1 MDKMTDIKKHIKIAD
16 AFGKDTK
23 ELDEG
28 FVDWVTSTVQ
38 KVLGIDDAKADQI
51 ADELRGDMSSAEIKA
66 ADDATSGAEQ
76 KALTKDQK
84 DAISGTGKFKPTDQE
99 GGVAQGIDQA
109 DQATGAN
116 AQGGGEGG
124 APQNDG
130 SVDAVGS
137 EEDPG
142 TATDQEGGVA
152 QGMDQADQATDADP
166 GLDAF
171 GGAGPE
177 IDTSKGDAGS
187 NLAGKLDTKTA
198 NLMKA
203 YNDGG
208 KQAMPAIKDL
218 QTALG
223 RLGHDPNGIDGKY
236 GQGTY
241 NAVAAFQKAN
251 GLTVDGQ
258 AGPNTMKKI
267 QELLQGQKPKDAD
280 ATARQDTTNQ
290 AAADKAMDAG
300 NANFADDPQATDQ
313 GTEQVPSRLRI
324 RQVIAPEIEKL
335 LKMAAE
341 SVQGMTHYRF
351 IVENRAIAEKLDP
364 PQLAQLQ
371 KYLDQIRASAKRDPE
386 VRKEFGDLIKRMEK
400 ALNLPSA
407 SQQAADTY
415 AGGDAKGGEFANDPQ
430 ATVDPGLQ
438 NKRGFDPNAKQ
449 GVDGPAD
456 DTAAKNQAAADDAQK
471 QGDATYA
478 NDPQATADNR
488 DGDDLGTAPTA
499 PKVSKEVHIQS
510 TGQSTNFNVK
520 DMKKKYPRPFVE
532 IPQTDGTVIRGY
544 GQPQALD
551 IFIKNNKGAK
561 IIGAPK
567 ANTQQS
573 GAPDANADAKERGVQ
588 VAEKETNMKK
598 QVKEAS
604 MNISMN
610 GSSSAEVAEL
620 IAILKNAGMESNI
633 PHMHA
638 EPDMP
643 EPPMGDSPCGMGEEA
658 VDEEWDNSPEE
669 TYADHHTMTKDLSGG
684 INREKPKGAI
694 RAKDPAVHQTVES
707 SIREQLWAAL
717 NEKFDESKK
726 NRGKKNRGMEEGS
739 RGKKKNRGM
748 EEGSRGKKKNRGMEE
763 ASRGKKKNRGMEEAS
778 RGKKKNRGM
787 EEASRGKKKSRG

>member
-1 MDKMTDIKKHIKIAD
+1 MTDIKKHIKIAD

-38 KVLGIDDAKADQI
+38 KVLGIDDARADQI
-51 ADELRGDMSSAEIKA
+51 AGELRGDMSPAEIKA
-66 ADDATSGAEQ
+66 ADEATSGAEQ

-84 DAISGTGKFKPTDQE
+84 DAIAGTGKFKPTDQE

-187 NLAGKLDTKTA
+187 NLAGKLDLKTA

-208 KQAMPAIKDL
+208 KQAMPAVKDL

-280 ATARQDTTNQ
+280 ATAKQDATNQ

-371 KYLDQIRASAKRDPE
+371 KYLDQIRASAKRDPK
-386 VRKEFGDLIKRMEK
+386 VQQEFGDLIKRMEK
-400 ALNLPSA
+400 ALNI
-407 SQQAADTY
+407 
-415 AGGDAKGGEFANDPQ
+415 PQ
-430 ATVDPGLQ
+430 
-438 NKRGFDPNAKQ
+438 Q

-456 DTAAKNQAAADDAQK
+456 DIAAQNQAAADDAQK

-478 NDPQATADNR
+478 NDPQATAKEPGLDAFGGKGPDINTDTR
-488 DGDDLGTAPTA
+488 DGDDLGNAPTA

-520 DMKKKYPRPFVE
+520 DMKKKYPKPFVE

-787 EEASRGKKKSRG
+787 EEASRGKKKNRGMEEASRGKKKSRG

>member
-1 MDKMTDIKKHIKIAD
+1 MSDIKKHIKIAD
-16 AFGKDTK
+16 AFGKDAK

-38 KVLGIDDAKADQI
+38 KVLGIDDAKADEI
-51 ADELRGDMSSAEIKA
+51 AGQLKGDMTAQEEKA
-66 ADDATSGAEQ
+66 ADDATSNAET
-76 KALTKDQK
+76 KSKSLTKTQK
-84 DAISGTGKFKPTDQE
+84 DAIAGRGEFKPTDQE
-99 GGVAQGIDQA
+99 GGVAQGTDAA
-109 DQATGAN
+109 DK
-116 AQGGGEGG
+116 
-124 APQNDG
+124 
-130 SVDAVGS
+130 
-137 EEDPG
+137 
-142 TATDQEGGVA
+142 
-152 QGMDQADQATDADP
+152 ATDAADD
-166 GLDAF
+166 LDAF
-171 GGAGPE
+171 GGPGPE
-177 IDTSKGDAGS
+177 VDTSKGDAEDPLDAFGGPGPEVDTSKGDAGS
-187 NLAGKLDTKTA
+187 NLAGKLDVKTA

-223 RLGHDPNGIDGKY
+223 RLGHNPNGIDGKY

-258 AGPNTMKKI
+258 AGPNTMKKM
-267 QELLQGQKPKDAD
+267 QELLKAQKPAGAEKGTDNKAQQDA
-280 ATARQDTTNQ
+280 TNQ
-290 AAADKAMDAG
+290 ASADKAMDPA
-300 NANFADDPQATDQ
+300 NANFSNDAQATDQ

-438 NKRGFDPNAKQ
+438 NQRGFDPNAKQ

-478 NDPQATADNR
+478 NDPQATVDPGLQNQRGFDPNADNR

-499 PKVSKEVHIQS
+499 PKISKELGVNVS
-510 TGQSTNFNVK
+510 PNTGRAGTNTFNIPDFKSKGFYLDVPDSK
-520 DMKKKYPRPFVE
+520 VPGSVARLYGTKEHLEQFKKERK
-532 IPQTDGTVIRGY
+532 
-544 GQPQALD
+544 
-551 IFIKNNKGAK
+551 IKNNVTA
-561 IIGAPK
+561 I
-567 ANTQQS
+567 NTQQS

-598 QVKEAS
+598 KVKEAS

-610 GSSSAEVAEL
+610 GASSAEVAEL
-620 IAILKNAGMESNI
+620 IAILKNAGMEDSM
-633 PHMHA
+633 PKMHM

-739 RGKKKNRGM
+739 RGNKKKNRGM
-748 EEGSRGKKKNRGMEE
+748 EEGSRGNKKKNRGMEE
-763 ASRGKKKNRGMEEAS
+763 ASRGNKKKNRGMEEAS
-778 RGKKKNRGM
+778 RGNKKKNRGM
-787 EEASRGKKKSRG
+787 EEASRGNKKKSRG

>member
-1 MDKMTDIKKHIKIAD
+1 MTDIKKHIKIAD

-51 ADELRGDMSSAEIKA
+51 AGELRGDMSPAEIKA
-66 ADDATSGAEQ
+66 ADEATSGAEQ

-84 DAISGTGKFKPTDQE
+84 DAIAGRGEYKPQDQD
-99 GGVAQGIDQA
+99 GGVTQGIDQA

-142 TATDQEGGVA
+142 TATDQDGGVT
-152 QGMDQADQATDADP
+152 QGIDQADQAMGANAQ
-166 GLDAF
+166 GGGE
-171 GGAGPE
+171 GGAPTGN
-177 IDTSKGDAGS
+177 AGS

-208 KQAMPAIKDL
+208 KQAMPAIRDL
-218 QTALG
+218 QIALG
-223 RLGHDPNGIDGKY
+223 RLDHDPNGIDGKY

-438 NKRGFDPNAKQ
+438 NKRGFDPNAKK

-478 NDPQATADNR
+478 NDPQATVDPGLQNKRGFDPNADTR

-520 DMKKKYPRPFVE
+520 DMKKKYPKPFVE

-739 RGKKKNRGM
+739 RGNKKKNRGM
-748 EEGSRGKKKNRGMEE
+748 EEGSRGNKKKNRGMEE
-763 ASRGKKKNRGMEEAS
+763 ASRGNKKKNRGMEEAS
-778 RGKKKNRGM
+778 RGN
-787 EEASRGKKKSRG
+787 KKKSRG

>member
-1 MDKMTDIKKHIKIAD
+1 MSDIKKHIKIAD
-16 AFGKDTK
+16 AFGKEAK
-23 ELDEG
+23 VDEG
-28 FVDWVTSTVQ
+28 FVDWITGTVQ
-38 KVLGIDDAKADQI
+38 KVLGIDDAKAGEI
-51 ADELRGDMSSAEIKA
+51 ANELKGNMSPAEIKA
-66 ADDATSGAEQ
+66 ADDATKNAEAKSQ
-76 KALTKDQK
+76 
-84 DAISGTGKFKPTDQE
+84 DQE
-99 GGVAQGIDQA
+99 GGVAQGMDQA
-109 DQATGAN
+109 DQATDAN
-116 AQGGGEGG
+116 TAQ
-124 APQNDG
+124 
-130 SVDAVGS
+130 
-137 EEDPG
+137 
-142 TATDQEGGVA
+142 DQEGGVA

-187 NLAGKLDTKTA
+187 NLAGKLDVKTA

-218 QTALG
+218 QTALS
-223 RLGHDPNGIDGKY
+223 RLGHNPNGIDGKY

-258 AGPNTMKKI
+258 AGPNTMKKM
-267 QELLQGQKPKDAD
+267 QELLKAQKPAGAEKGTDDKAKQDA
-280 ATARQDTTNQ
+280 TNQ
-290 AAADKAMDAG
+290 AAADKAMDPA
-300 NANFADDPQATDQ
+300 NANFSNDAQATDQ

-371 KYLDQIRASAKRDPE
+371 KYLDQIRASAKRDPK
-386 VRKEFGDLIKRMEK
+386 VQQEFGDLIKRMEK
-400 ALNLPSA
+400 ALNI
-407 SQQAADTY
+407 
-415 AGGDAKGGEFANDPQ
+415 PQ
-430 ATVDPGLQ
+430 
-438 NKRGFDPNAKQ
+438 Q

-456 DTAAKNQAAADDAQK
+456 DIAAKNQAAADDAQK

-478 NDPQATADNR
+478 NDPQATAKEPGLDAFGGKGPDINTDTR
-488 DGDDLGTAPTA
+488 DGDDLGNAPTA

-520 DMKKKYPRPFVE
+520 DMKKKYPMPYVQ
-532 IPQTDGTVIRGY
+532 IPQTDGTVINGY

-610 GSSSAEVAEL
+610 GASSAEVAEL
-620 IAILKNAGMESNI
+620 IAILKNAGMEDSM
-633 PHMHA
+633 PKMHM

-787 EEASRGKKKSRG
+787 EEASRGKKKNRGMEEASRGKKKSRG

>member
-1 MDKMTDIKKHIKIAD
+1 MTDIKKHIKIAD

-51 ADELRGDMSSAEIKA
+51 AGELRGDMKPAEIKA
-66 ADDATSGAEQ
+66 ADEATSGAEQ

-84 DAISGTGKFKPTDQE
+84 DAISGTGKYKPQDQD
-99 GGVAQGIDQA
+99 GGVTQGIDQA
-109 DQATGAN
+109 DQAMGAN
-116 AQGGGEGG
+116 AQGGGQGG
-124 APQNDG
+124 SPQNDG
-130 SVDAVGS
+130 SADAVGS

-142 TATDQEGGVA
+142 AATDQDGGVT
-152 QGMDQADQATDADP
+152 QGIDQADQAMGANAQ
-166 GLDAF
+166 GGGQ
-171 GGAGPE
+171 GGAPTGN
-177 IDTSKGDAGS
+177 AGS
-187 NLAGKLDTKTA
+187 NLARKLDTKTA

-223 RLGHDPNGIDGKY
+223 RLGHNPNGIDGKY

-290 AAADKAMDAG
+290 DAADKAMDAG

-478 NDPQATADNR
+478 NDPQATVDPGLQNQRGFDPNADNR

-499 PKVSKEVHIQS
+499 PKISKELGVNVS
-510 TGQSTNFNVK
+510 PNTGRAGTNTFNIPDFKSKGFYLDVPDSK
-520 DMKKKYPRPFVE
+520 VPGSVARLYGTKEHLEQFKKERK
-532 IPQTDGTVIRGY
+532 
-544 GQPQALD
+544 
-551 IFIKNNKGAK
+551 IKNNVTA
-561 IIGAPK
+561 I
-567 ANTQQS
+567 NTQQS
-573 GAPDANADAKERGVQ
+573 GAPDANADARERGVK

-598 QVKEAS
+598 QMKEAS

-739 RGKKKNRGM
+739 RGNKKKNRGM
-748 EEGSRGKKKNRGMEE
+748 EEGSRGNKKKNRGMEE
-763 ASRGKKKNRGMEEAS
+763 ASRGN
-778 RGKKKNRGM
+778 
-787 EEASRGKKKSRG
+787 KKKSRG